1 MVLSEAL
8 LGDAPH
14 SCSESMATLTILPA
28 AAQQQVQLL
37 QEHGEEQQDAPKQ
50 HICQGRF
57 QRHASLVCPLLPSN
71 CSFHTSSVCWIGCL
85 CTREAPERM
94 RDSSSKHFIFV
105 FKVRTT
111 KAQQPLAV
119 RRKCCEHGSRKL

>member
-37 QEHGEEQQDAPKQ
+37 QEQGEEKQDAPKQ

-57 QRHASLVCPLLPSN
+57 QRHASLVCPLLPFQLQLPHQS
-71 CSFHTSSVCWIGCL
+71 CL
-85 CTREAPERM
+85 L
-94 RDSSSKHFIFV
+94 DGLFVHQGSSSKD
-105 FKVRTT
+105 
-111 KAQQPLAV
+111 
-119 RRKCCEHGSRKL
+119 EG